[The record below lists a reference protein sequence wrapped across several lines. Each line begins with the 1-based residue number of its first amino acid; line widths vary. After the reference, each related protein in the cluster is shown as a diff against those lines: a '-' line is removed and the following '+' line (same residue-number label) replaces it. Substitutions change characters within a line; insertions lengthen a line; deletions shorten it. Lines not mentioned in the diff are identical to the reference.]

1 MTNIVFAFIATFSY
15 SVATRILGLPAWIAA
30 TLIAVIGYGNCMYI
44 KRKVWKQQVTM
55 AIFSVVIT
63 TAIAYVL
70 MTNITNIW
78 TMAFVVATTSVILDL
93 SLNVGLPII
102 ARASVDSK
110 LDMYRKMIVTLFNN
124 VGIYY
129 ATFYCTK
136 SKFVSAL
143 IPAFLVIAVI
153 FKKSSGKNIMKI
165 KLTASIIAIT
175 LGLALNCYG
184 RVYPFIL
191 GISPVVELAVYKLF
205 LSCYIKPKSKCK
217 QIIPKKQNMDTNSAF
232 EPEPESEPESKLE
245 PEYESELEPEPESEL
260 DPDSESEFEPDPYAE
275 PDFIDFEPSPNVV
288 DVEDYRVIT
297 PEITPETEAKSVV
310 KVRKIVKPGPR
321 IRKIKARIQPR

>member
-30 TLIAVIGYGNCMYI
+30 VLIAVIGYGNCMYI
-44 KRKVWKQQVTM
+44 KRKLWKQQVTM

-93 SLNVGLPII
+93 SLHVGIPII
-102 ARASVDSK
+102 AQKLVDSK
-110 LDMYRKMIVTLFNN
+110 LDMYRKMIVALFNN

-129 ATFYCTK
+129 ATFYFTK

-165 KLTASIIAIT
+165 KLTAAIIAIT

-205 LSCYIKPKSKCK
+205 LSCYIKPKSKSK
-217 QIIPKKQNMDTNSAF
+217 QIIPKMQNMDTNSAF
-232 EPEPESEPESKLE
+232 EPEPEPELESEPESKLE
-245 PEYESELEPEPESEL
+245 PEYESE
-260 DPDSESEFEPDPYAE
+260 FEPNFESWFEQDPYAE
-275 PDFIDFEPSPNVV
+275 PDFIDLEPSPNVV
-288 DVEDYRVIT
+288 DVKDYRFV
-297 PEITPETEAKSVV
+297 TPETEAKSVV
-310 KVRKIVKPGPR
+310 KVRKKIVKPCNNGPK

>member
-1 MTNIVFAFIATFSY
+1 
-15 SVATRILGLPAWIAA
+15 
-30 TLIAVIGYGNCMYI
+30 
-44 KRKVWKQQVTM
+44 M
-55 AIFSVVIT
+55 AIFSVAIT
-63 TAIAYVL
+63 TAISYVL

-78 TMAFVVATTSVILDL
+78 IMAFVVATTSVILDL
-93 SLNVGLPII
+93 SLNVGIPII

-110 LDMYRKMIVTLFNN
+110 LDMYRKMIVALFNN

-129 ATFYCTK
+129 ATFYFTK

-205 LSCYIKPKSKCK
+205 LSCYIKPKSKRK
-217 QIIPKKQNMDTNSAF
+217 QTIPKMQNMDVGIIKYQQPKA
-232 EPEPESEPESKLE
+232 ESESQNTDTH
-245 PEYESELEPEPESEL
+245 SELEPEPESEL
-260 DPDSESEFEPDPYAE
+260 EPDPDAE
-275 PDFIDFEPSPNVV
+275 PDFIDLEPSPNVV

-297 PEITPETEAKSVV
+297 PETTPETEAKSVV

>member
-30 TLIAVIGYGNCMYI
+30 ALIAVIGYGNCMYI

-55 AIFSVVIT
+55 AIFSVAIT

-78 TMAFVVATTSVILDL
+78 IMAFVVATTSVILDL
-93 SLNVGLPII
+93 SLNVGIPII

-110 LDMYRKMIVTLFNN
+110 LDMYRKMIVALFNN

-129 ATFYCTK
+129 ATFYFTK

-205 LSCYIKPKSKCK
+205 LSCYIKPKSKRK
-217 QIIPKKQNMDTNSAF
+217 QIIPKMQNMDVGIIKYQQPKA
-232 EPEPESEPESKLE
+232 ESESQNTDTH
-245 PEYESELEPEPESEL
+245 SELE
-260 DPDSESEFEPDPYAE
+260 PDSESEFEPDPDAE
-275 PDFIDFEPSPNVV
+275 PDFIDLEPSPNVV

-297 PEITPETEAKSVV
+297 PETTPETEAKSVV